1 MVLRVTFFLNLKK
14 RSQEFLLSVSL
25 NLNTVKPPV
34 SDHLKWEALVAAYGR
49 WPFTRVETQG
59 VFSKKRSGS
68 GHIFAYNFLVAICV
82 ISVLGRSQ
90 TSLQLPSVDKMFFV
104 DLRNESSCHQF

>member
-1 MVLRVTFFLNLKK
+1 MALRVTFFLNLKK

-34 SDHLKWEALVAAYGR
+34 SDHLKWEALVVAYGR
-49 WPFTRVETQG
+49 WPVTRVETQG
-59 VFSKKRSGS
+59 VL
-68 GHIFAYNFLVAICV
+68 IAICV

-90 TSLQLPSVDKMFFV
+90 TSLQLPSIDKMFFV